1 MRLRS
6 SCLLVAALA
15 LVACGGGDSG
25 DGPTPPPPTGVALVD
40 TVFMPGD
47 VFSPASLTIAV
58 GGTVW
63 FDFPARDH
71 NVIFDR
77 TRTGAPADIPP
88 TISRRVSR
96 VFPTAGTF
104 PYECRLH
111 PGMVGEVVV
120 VR

>member
-1 MRLRS
+1 MRRPP
-6 SCLLVAALA
+6 LLVLLAALTLA
-15 LVACGGGDSG
+15 ACGGADAG
-25 DGPTPPPPTGVALVD
+25 TEPPPVVPPTDTPALVD

-47 VFSPASLTIAV
+47 VFSPPSLTLRT

-71 NVIFDR
+71 NVIFER
-77 TRTGAPADIPP
+77 RTGAPADIQA
-88 TISRRVSR
+88 TSGRMVSR

-104 PYECRLH
+104 PYDCRLH
-111 PGMVGEVVV
+111 PGMVGEVI

>member
-1 MRLRS
+1 MRLPS

-15 LVACGGGDSG
+15 LAACGSGDSG
-25 DGPTPPPPTGVALVD
+25 DGPTPPPTGVARVD

-111 PGMVGEVVV
+111 PGMIGEVVV
-120 VR
+120 R